1 MKHVYELTF
10 RELLAVLSTL
20 SEDELRSAINYEV
33 STYQRQKVISRLHQ
47 RYTKLRAIRERDALV
62 RGKILL

>member
-20 SEDELRSAINYEV
+20 SEDELRSALNYEV
-33 STYQRQKVISRLHQ
+33 STYRRQKVISRLHQ